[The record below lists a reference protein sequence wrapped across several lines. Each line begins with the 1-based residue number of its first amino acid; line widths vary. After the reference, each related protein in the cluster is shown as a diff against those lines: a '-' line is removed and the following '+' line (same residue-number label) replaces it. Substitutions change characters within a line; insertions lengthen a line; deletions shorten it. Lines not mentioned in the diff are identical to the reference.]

1 MSNFNK
7 SLIFDNQNA
16 YDFAY
21 DLSMKKNYSNPKIY
35 DANGDLSKRWYVYFS
50 YRNPK
55 TGKLKRI
62 TPFYGDANKYK
73 TKSDR
78 MFVLAVYKHKIQ
90 ELLKR
95 GYNPFEDNTALF
107 QKEKE
112 SATQET
118 TVATPATTVATQ
130 ATNVATQATNVATQA
145 TTVATPA
152 TTVATPATNVAK
164 TTENVETISKTISQ
178 AFEFALNLKKKLVNE
193 TTLKAY
199 KSRSN
204 LLQQFVATKYP
215 DVKHIDQLTKSMVV
229 QFLNSV
235 LMKNTPRTRN
245 NVRIEISS
253 LMQVL
258 EENEIIVSNF
268 VKNIPVLKA
277 TPERH
282 KTYSKQLDSDIFN
295 YLEEK
300 DPILLLYIKF
310 ISYNF
315 MRPIE
320 VNRIKVGDIK
330 LQERTISFKAKNK
343 FLKTKIIPDILLKDL
358 PDISNLDPEALL
370 FTPEK
375 IGDKWETSEVNRRD
389 YFSKRFKKVVKDHF
403 NLDKNYGLY
412 SFRHTYITKLYREL
426 RKISSPNEAKSRLM
440 LITGHSTMTALEKYL
455 RDIDAELP
463 EDYSELL
470 KSI

>member
-16 YDFAY
+16 YVFAY
-21 DLSMKKNYSNPKIY
+21 DLSMKKKYSNPKIY

-50 YRNPK
+50 YRNPE

-90 ELLKR
+90 ELLRR
-95 GYNPFEDNTALF
+95 GYDPFEDNTELF
-107 QKEKE
+107 QKEQDKAIGVAKKSTGVSKTSTGADKE
-112 SATQET
+112 PT
-118 TVATPATTVATQ
+118 TVC
-130 ATNVATQATNVATQA
+130 
-145 TTVATPA
+145 
-152 TTVATPATNVAK
+152 K
-164 TTENVETISKTISQ
+164 SSKSDGISSTIVNTKTISE

-193 TTLKAY
+193 RTLQAY

-204 LLQQFVATKYP
+204 SLQEFIKANYP
-215 DVKHIDQLTKSMVV
+215 DVISISQLTKSMVV
-229 QFLNSV
+229 HFLNGV
-235 LMKNTPRTRN
+235 LDKNSPRTRN
-245 NVRIEISS
+245 NVRLEIST

-258 EENEIIVSNF
+258 EENEIITYNF
-268 VKNIPVLKA
+268 VKNIPVLKTA
-277 TPERH
+277 PERH
-282 KTYSKQLDSDIFN
+282 KTYSQQLDSNIFN
-295 YLEEK
+295 YLEKK

-320 VNRIKVGDIK
+320 VNRIKVGDIN
-330 LQERTISFKAKNK
+330 LQEQTISFKAKNK
-343 FLKTKIIPDILLKDL
+343 FLKTKIIPDILFKDI
-358 PDISNLDPEALL
+358 PDLSNIDPEAFL

-375 IGDKWETSEVNRRD
+375 FGGKWEASENNKRD

-470 KSI
+470 KTI